1 MEIEEPK
8 KWIYSKVVAS
18 IVGGSLMKGIFGF
31 NEQVTSWR
39 FITNLEDDVTAVYK
53 IYESEA

>member
-1 MEIEEPK
+1 MICG
-8 KWIYSKVVAS
+8 KVVAS

-39 FITNLEDDVTAVYK
+39 FITNLEDDVTANYK
-53 IYESEA
+53 IYVRVQKDEFS